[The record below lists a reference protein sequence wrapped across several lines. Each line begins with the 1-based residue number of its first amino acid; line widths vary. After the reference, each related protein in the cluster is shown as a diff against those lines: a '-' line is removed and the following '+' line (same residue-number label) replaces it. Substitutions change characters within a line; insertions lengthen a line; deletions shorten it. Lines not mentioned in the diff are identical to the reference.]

1 MIGISTYRAPH
12 IIFIALG
19 DVDSVLL
26 VNKKARGSV
35 RPVFNHSIVNA
46 TVAMEEMSLLDCL
59 FLNYDNISSI
69 DNCNGRE
76 RKSDAYSQEF
86 LE

>member
-1 MIGISTYRAPH
+1 MIIRRGLGVIGISTYRAPH

-19 DVDSVLL
+19 DVDSMLP
-26 VNKKARGSV
+26 VNKKAHGSV
-35 RPVFNHSIVNA
+35 QPIFNHSIVST

-69 DNCNGRE
+69 DNCNG
-76 RKSDAYSQEF
+76 
-86 LE
+86 